1 MGVLRREPAS
11 IVTVALVTHDACLR
25 HDPGPGHP
33 ERIDR
38 LRSVL
43 AALDAPAFADLL
55 REDAPVATADA
66 IAAVHDRAYV
76 DAMLTLEVAEGQRVA
91 LDGDTILSHGSLDA
105 ALRAAGGAMH
115 GVDMVMEG
123 RADAAFVAVRPPGH
137 HAEPG
142 RGMGFCVFN
151 NVAIAA
157 HHARKRWGL
166 KRIAV
171 ADFDV
176 HHGNGTQSAFWDDE
190 DLFFVSSHQSP
201 FYPGSGERAERG
213 GAHNIANAPLPAGTR
228 SKDFRAVWQRD
239 LLPALDGFAP
249 ELLLI
254 SAGFDGHRDD
264 PLAQFMLET
273 EDYGWLTAELAV
285 LADRHCAGRLVSLLE
300 GGYDLAALAQCAT
313 VHVGALGRVNAASD
327 FS

>member
-1 MGVLRREPAS
+1 M
-11 IVTVALVTHDACLR
+11 TVALVTHSACLQ

-43 AALDAPAFADLL
+43 AALEGPDFAHLL
-55 REDAPVATADA
+55 REDAPVASADA

-76 DAMLTLEVAEGQRVA
+76 DAMLALEVAEGQRIA
-91 LDGDTILSHGSLDA
+91 LDGDTILSHGSVEA
-105 ALRAAGGAMH
+105 ALRAAGGAVQ
-115 GVDMVMEG
+115 GVDMVMAG

-142 RGMGFCVFN
+142 RGMGFCLFN

-157 HHARKRWGL
+157 HHARTRWGL
-166 KRIAV
+166 TRIAV

-190 DLFFVSSHQSP
+190 NMFFASSHQSP
-201 FYPGSGERAERG
+201 FYPGSGERTEQ
-213 GAHNIANAPLPAGTR
+213 GAASNIANAPLPAGTR
-228 SKDFRAVWQRD
+228 SKDFRAVWQRE
-239 LLPALDGFAP
+239 LLPALDAFAP
-249 ELLLI
+249 EMLLI

-273 EDYGWLTAELAV
+273 EDYQWLTSELAA
-285 LADRHCAGRLVSLLE
+285 LAHKHCGGRIVSLLE
-300 GGYDLAALAQCAT
+300 GGYDLHALAQCAT
-313 VHVGALGRVNAASD
+313 AHVKALGRA
-327 FS
+327 